1 MTITHVVIFGWTE
14 DTSSEAVEEIA
25 TTLRGFIADAELPG
39 LQSWT
44 CGRDA
49 GFAENNADFAVV
61 AVFDDADAYTTYR
74 DHPEHRRIIT
84 EQIAPRLASRSV
96 VQFAG

>member
-1 MTITHVVIFGWTE
+1 MSITHVVTFGWTE
-14 DTSSEAVEEIA
+14 DTSTETVEEIA
-25 TTLRGFIADAELPG
+25 AALRGFIADADLPG

-49 GFAENNADFAVV
+49 GFADNNADFAVV
-61 AVFDDADAYTTYR
+61 AVFDDTDAYTAYR
-74 DHPEHRRIIT
+74 DHPEHRRIIS
-84 EQIAPRLASRSV
+84 EQIAPRIAARSA